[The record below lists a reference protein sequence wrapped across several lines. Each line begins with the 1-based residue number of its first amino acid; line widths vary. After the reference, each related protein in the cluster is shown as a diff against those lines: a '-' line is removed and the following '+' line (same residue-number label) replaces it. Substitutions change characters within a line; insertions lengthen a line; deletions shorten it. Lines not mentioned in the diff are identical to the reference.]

1 MLLECRLGEN
11 RVRLYRLEC
20 TDLKEGLS
28 AFLQEHP
35 GIDVVFLGVRSTDLH
50 ASMHIIMP

>member
-1 MLLECRLGEN
+1 M
-11 RVRLYRLEC
+11 RLYRLEC